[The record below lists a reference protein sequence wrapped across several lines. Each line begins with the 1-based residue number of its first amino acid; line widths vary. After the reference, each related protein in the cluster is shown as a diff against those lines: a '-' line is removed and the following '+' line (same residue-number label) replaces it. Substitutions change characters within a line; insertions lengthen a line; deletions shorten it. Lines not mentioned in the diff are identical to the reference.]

1 VRFLRLSPSRF
12 HAWRRRRDACALDD
26 RSSCPH
32 TSAVRSRH
40 STPRGYWG
48 APADVRWCA
57 CAAVTTT
64 RVGRRKLSVQTA
76 RSRRRRVGERPNA
89 RHGGAPDQ
97 GTCEQP
103 ASGGSQGY
111 RQSHG
116 SRRPPTVWHSQ
127 SRCVATTC
135 PPNDMTNPRATAR
148 REPRADVCSLWPSS
162 RNPFVRILTM
172 CAERHRRSKA
182 ARPPEPR
189 GTRFGSLGRPRRA
202 MSGSRRRHK
211 LRTSGQMNCCTVS
224 CTITDTG
231 G

>member
-1 VRFLRLSPSRF
+1 MVRVRRSNDNSRRK
-12 HAWRRRRDACALDD
+12 AQTVSADSSIASAARRRKAQCA
-26 RSSCPH
+26 
-32 TSAVRSRH
+32 SR
-40 STPRGYWG
+40 
-48 APADVRWCA
+48 
-57 CAAVTTT
+57 
-64 RVGRRKLSVQTA
+64 RRA
-76 RSRRRRVGERPNA
+76 RSRNG
-89 RHGGAPDQ
+89 
-97 GTCEQP
+97 EQP